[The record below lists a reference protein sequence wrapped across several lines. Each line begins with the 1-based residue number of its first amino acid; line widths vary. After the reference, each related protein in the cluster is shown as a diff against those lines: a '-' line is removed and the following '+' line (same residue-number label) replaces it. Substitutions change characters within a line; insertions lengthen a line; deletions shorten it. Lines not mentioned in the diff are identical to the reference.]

1 MILPRVQGVFVLVN
15 TMLPPLVVLAIGW
28 TVVAFGGRVDAGWQE
43 TRGALVSIAARAG
56 DSAQR
61 VADVAERS
69 QAQMNRAMARFEV
82 VGAGLSRAA
91 SEVRKPVDAVASLSV
106 PTVAMKMSDLYID
119 PPGPIPRFKA
129 GPFKPE
135 ITPGSFAFGEM
146 IAKPFRVIFD
156 ALSSLSAPF
165 DDLAKVA
172 KELEKLNALQPEFA
186 ALQAEVGLV
195 ARNAVAF
202 FGAASDVLGWFAGGT
217 ARLGRALLP
226 VLGHRAVAA
235 RLGAAGQSGDAGSL
249 MPIRRRS
256 RRLPRSSSR
265 SVFARASGTS

>member
-28 TVVAFGGRVDAGWQE
+28 TAVAFGARVDAGWQE

-156 ALSSLSAPF
+156 TLSSLSAPF

-186 ALQAEVGLV
+186 AMQAELGLV

-202 FGAASDVLGWFAGGT
+202 FTAASDALGWLAWGM
-217 ARLGRALLP
+217 AALLVWGALCYP
-226 VLGHRAVAA
+226 LWAIG
-235 RLGAAGQSGDAGSL
+235 RLERGWAL
-249 MPIRRRS
+249 LVS
-256 RRLPRSSSR
+256 R
-265 SVFARASGTS
+265 GTPGR